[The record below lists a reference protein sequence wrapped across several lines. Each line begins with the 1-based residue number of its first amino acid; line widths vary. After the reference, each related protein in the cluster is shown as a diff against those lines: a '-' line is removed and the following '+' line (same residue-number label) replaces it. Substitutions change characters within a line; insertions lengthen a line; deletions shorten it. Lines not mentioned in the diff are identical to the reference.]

1 MPAKMQPQAACSIRR
16 QPARLEAARM
26 QAVLAGP
33 VGAQRRV
40 ELMAAG
46 VPGVVP
52 ELWLAASG
60 ALRALAMSWQ

>member
-1 MPAKMQPQAACSIRR
+1 
-16 QPARLEAARM
+16 M

-60 ALRALAMSWQ
+60 ALRALAMLWP